1 VQADVGLAGSCCGR
15 RIDVTHVVADLV
27 GAQLR
32 ELCPD
37 PDTSGAAVTRE
48 RPRHQAVDRDVKGFD
63 QRLRDRARAL
73 SRRGRLE

>member
-1 VQADVGLAGSCCGR
+1 VQADVGLAGPRCGR
-15 RIDVTHVVADLV
+15 GIDVAHVVADLV

-32 ELCPD
+32 ELRSD
-37 PDTSGAAVTRE
+37 ADAGGAPVTGE
-48 RPRHQAVDRDVKGFD
+48 RPRHQPVDPHVEGFD